1 MSNIVMFAAVTAI
14 LKNTLENALVQ
25 QAATTGVGDASVST
39 LPPDRV
45 VTGADER
52 PQLNLYLYRL
62 TPDTGWKQR
71 MRTDSLAPQQT
82 QELALKLHYL
92 LSVYSE
98 RDFQAEILLGVAV
111 QCLQACTQIS
121 SARISA
127 ALDALNLR
135 KSGHAT
141 LNALARSAASTQL
154 EQINV
159 IPEFLSTEEHAKIWG
174 AFQSHARL
182 SVAYQVSVLL
192 NTSSVNEVQ
201 STLRAKQ

>member
-25 QAATTGVGDASVST
+25 QAATTGVGDAAVTT

-71 MRTDSLAPQQT
+71 ARTDSQLTQQT

-111 QCLQACTQIS
+111 QCLQACTPIS
-121 SARISA
+121 SVRIGT

-135 KSGHAT
+135 KSGHAA
-141 LNALARSAASTQL
+141 LNALARSAASTRL
-154 EQINV
+154 EQIN
-159 IPEFLSTEEHAKIWG
+159 ITPEFLSTEEHAKLWG
-174 AFQSHARL
+174 AFQAHARL

-192 NTSSVNEVQ
+192 NTSSENEIQ
-201 STLRAKQ
+201 STLRATQ